1 FSHVRRDAVYV
12 AFCAPDFQ
20 DFRAA
25 LDSYHLDGVSITMP
39 HKEAAAAAV
48 SWKDELATR
57 AGAVNTMVLRGGKWR
72 GYNTD
77 ILGILGPVQHQDSTA
92 GPGALVA
99 GPGGVA
105 RAAAIALADAGAD
118 VTIVARRTKQAEE
131 LAKLTDGHVI
141 DVDEL
146 ERKSFDIIVHGTPMG
161 MSP

>member
-1 FSHVRRDAVYV
+1 QPTRLLCLAAGSPFTYGAPPEGGIDGLHQIPWEKMTRLYRAAKITPRTKVYGVVGCPISHSLSPAIHNAAFSHVRRDAVYV

-77 ILGILGPVQHQDSTA
+77 ILGILGP
-92 GPGALVA
+92 
-99 GPGGVA
+99 
-105 RAAAIALADAGAD
+105 I
-118 VTIVARRTKQAEE
+118 
-131 LAKLTDGHVI
+131 
-141 DVDEL
+141 
-146 ERKSFDIIVHGTPMG
+146 
-161 MSP
+161 